1 MPVHNAD
8 ITAIF
13 DEIANLL
20 VERGDNLTRLSGIG
34 ADLAGK
40 INEAAQ
46 AT

>member
-13 DEIANLL
+13 HEIANLL
-20 VERGDNLTRLSGIG
+20 VERGDNLTRLPGIG
-34 ADLAGK
+34 ADFAGK